1 MKMFQFRTLLL
12 VLSILLYSS
21 VCPRAHAQE
30 DAVRVG
36 FFEFG
41 DYMFRARSGQYQ
53 GLIFEFLQEISRTTG
68 MRYKVVDCGNWTRSL
83 EMLEKD
89 QIDLLPCTFF
99 TPERAEKMLFPNLPL
114 ANSFMT
120 ISVREDDARYT
131 FEDYAAL
138 GGMRVGVLANTKN
151 VPALEAFMHDRN
163 LSLTLVPY
171 IDMQSM
177 LQALRDKELD
187 GVGITNLGKNNPFR
201 IIAQFSPEPFY
212 IAVNK
217 RKPEILAVLN
227 AGLDKIILRNPFYGQ
242 DLYGKYLSTNI
253 AKLQVFTSE
262 ELAFLREAREI
273 TVAYDPTWAP
283 LTYNHPETQEFY
295 GIVADVFKKIQQ
307 MTGLKFKFI
316 PMPQDRA
323 LSMLTGG
330 EIDAVCALTGGFI
343 WDKKLQIRTT
353 RPYLRTAAA
362 QIRRRDDAAPPQHI
376 TLQRGYLLSAHVAE
390 NNPDKK
396 ISFHGT
402 LAECLDALINNK
414 ADVAYSNIYTANY
427 LIKNPRYAGLVISPV
442 DSYENDLRIGIS
454 RQADSRLFAVVDKS
468 LQFLPIEQIDDLVLK
483 HSVPNRETTLKEFI
497 AQYPLGAFST
507 LMAVSLIITLLLG
520 INLAIKSSSNK
531 RIQMLLHR
539 DTLTG
544 LSNLYKFRQDCTQL
558 LKSADAD
565 GYVLLFGDIC
575 QFKTINDQYGFS
587 TGDQL
592 LCAYAEILR
601 DNVAENELCA
611 RISADMYVLLL
622 SYDGWENLKARLRRM
637 DDELDIWRQQQE
649 MPYRINTVYGAYTVS
664 RTEGRDVQLM
674 LDLANYARRE
684 AKRTNTFNVLL
695 YDEHMRQEALL
706 HQELNG
712 RLETALKE
720 GELVP
725 WFQAKVDMRTGAIIG
740 SEALVRW
747 NHPVH
752 GLLMPGSFIPLF
764 ERNGLVVDIDMHIFE
779 QVCITMQ
786 SWRLRNLPLRTVS
799 CNFSRLH
806 FDRPEFP
813 RQLVEIAGRYAI
825 PHDLLE
831 VEITESAIMKNPE
844 AAWLRLIQL
853 KQYGF
858 KTAIDDFGS
867 GYSSLG
873 LVQMLNADVIKIDR
887 SFVQRDLPGQR
898 AQIVLGSIIRL
909 ALELE
914 MAVICEGV
922 ETAEQAA
929 ILMRLGC
936 FKAQGFYYATP
947 EPENEFEARLAMQI
961 S

>member
-1 MKMFQFRTLLL
+1 M
-12 VLSILLYSS
+12 
-21 VCPRAHAQE
+21 
-30 DAVRVG
+30 
-36 FFEFG
+36 
-41 DYMFRARSGQYQ
+41 
-53 GLIFEFLQEISRTTG
+53 
-68 MRYKVVDCGNWTRSL
+68 
-83 EMLEKD
+83 
-89 QIDLLPCTFF
+89 
-99 TPERAEKMLFPNLPL
+99 
-114 ANSFMT
+114 
-120 ISVREDDARYT
+120 
-131 FEDYAAL
+131 
-138 GGMRVGVLANTKN
+138 
-151 VPALEAFMHDRN
+151 
-163 LSLTLVPY
+163 
-171 IDMQSM
+171 
-177 LQALRDKELD
+177 
-187 GVGITNLGKNNPFR
+187 
-201 IIAQFSPEPFY
+201 
-212 IAVNK
+212 
-217 RKPEILAVLN
+217 
-227 AGLDKIILRNPFYGQ
+227 
-242 DLYGKYLSTNI
+242 
-253 AKLQVFTSE
+253 
-262 ELAFLREAREI
+262 
-273 TVAYDPTWAP
+273 
-283 LTYNHPETQEFY
+283 
-295 GIVADVFKKIQQ
+295 
-307 MTGLKFKFI
+307 
-316 PMPQDRA
+316 
-323 LSMLTGG
+323 
-330 EIDAVCALTGGFI
+330 
-343 WDKKLQIRTT
+343 
-353 RPYLRTAAA
+353 
-362 QIRRRDDAAPPQHI
+362 
-376 TLQRGYLLSAHVAE
+376 
-390 NNPDKK
+390 
-396 ISFHGT
+396 
-402 LAECLDALINNK
+402 AECLDALINKK
-414 ADVAYSNIYTANY
+414 ADVAYSNIHTANY
-427 LIKNPRYAGLVISPV
+427 LIKNSRYAGLVISPV

-454 RQADSRLFAVVDKS
+454 RQADGRLFAVMDKS
-468 LQFLPIEQIDDLVLK
+468 LQFLPIEQMDDLVLK

-497 AQYPLGAFST
+497 AQYPLGAFSA
-507 LMAVSLIITLLLG
+507 LMVVSLIITVLLG
-520 INLAIKSSSNK
+520 VNLAIKSSSNR

-544 LSNLYKFRQDCTQL
+544 ISNLYKFRRDCTQL
-558 LKSADAD
+558 LKCSDAD
-565 GYVLLFGDIC
+565 GHVLLFGDIC
-575 QFKTINDQYGFS
+575 QFKTINDQFGFS

-592 LCAYAEILR
+592 LCAYADILR
-601 DNVAENELCA
+601 DNVTENELCA

-622 SYDGWENLKARLRRM
+622 RYDGWENLKARLRHM
-637 DDELDIWRQQQE
+637 DDKLDIWRQQQE
-649 MPYRINTVYGAYTVS
+649 MPYRINTVYGAYTVN
-664 RTEGRDVQLM
+664 RAEGRDVQLM

-684 AKRTNTFNVLL
+684 AKRNNNFNVLL

-712 RLETALKE
+712 RLETAIRD

-779 QVCITMQ
+779 QVCMTMQ

-813 RQLVEIAGRYAI
+813 RQLAEIAERYAI
-825 PHDLLE
+825 PHELLE

-936 FKAQGFYYATP
+936 FKAQGFYYARP
-947 EPENEFEARLAMQI
+947 EPENEFEGRLAMQI
-961 S
+961 T

>member
-1 MKMFQFRTLLL
+1 MKMFQFRACLLFL
-12 VLSILLYSS
+12 AALLCLFS
-21 VCPRAHAQE
+21 CPRAYAQ
-30 DAVRVG
+30 DNPVRVG

-41 DYMFRARSGQYQ
+41 DYMYRARSGQYQ

-83 EMLEKD
+83 QMLERD
-89 QIDLLPCTFF
+89 QIDLLPCVFF

-120 ISVREDDARYT
+120 ISVRDDDTRYS
-131 FEDYAAL
+131 FENYAAL
-138 GGMRVGVLANTKN
+138 EGMRVGVMANTKN
-151 VPALEAFMHDRN
+151 VPALEAFIREHN
-163 LSLTLVPY
+163 LRMILTHY

-177 LQALRDKELD
+177 LQALHDKELD
-187 GVGITNLGKNNPFR
+187 GVGISNLGKHSPFR
-201 IIAQFSPEPFY
+201 VVAQFSPEPFY
-212 IAVNK
+212 IAVNR
-217 RKPEILAVLN
+217 RKPEILARLN
-227 AGLDKIILRNPFYGQ
+227 DGLEKIMLRNPSYGQ

-253 AKLQVFTSE
+253 AKLPVFTPE
-262 ELAFLREAREI
+262 EQAYLREARTI

-283 LTYNHPETQEFY
+283 LTYKHPETHEFS
-295 GIVADVFKKIQQ
+295 GIIADVFHRIQQ
-307 MTGLKFKFI
+307 MTGLKFQFVA
-316 PMPQDRA
+316 MHQDRA
-323 LSMLTGG
+323 LSMVTGG
-330 EIDAVCALTGGFI
+330 EIDAVSALPGSFL
-343 WDKKLQIRTT
+343 WDKKLQVRTT
-353 RPYLRTAAA
+353 RPYLRTAVA
-362 QIRRRDDAAPPQHI
+362 QISHRENPSQTQRIA
-376 TLQRGYLLSAHVAE
+376 LQRGYLLSAHIAE
-390 NNPDKK
+390 NNPDKT
-396 ISFHGT
+396 IRYYAT
-402 LAECLDALINNK
+402 LGDCLDAILSNE
-414 ADVAYSNIYTANY
+414 ADIAYSNIHTANY
-427 LIKNPRYAGLVISPV
+427 LIKNSRYAGLVISPV
-442 DSYENDLRIGIS
+442 DTYGSDLRVGIS
-454 RQADSRLFAVVDKS
+454 RQADPRLFAVLDKS
-468 LQFLPIEQIDDLVLK
+468 LQFLPAEQIDDLVLK
-483 HSVPNRETTLKEFI
+483 HSVPSRETTLREFI
-497 AQYPLGAFST
+497 AQYPLGSFSA
-507 LMAVSLIITLLLG
+507 LMLFFSIITLLLG
-520 INLAIKSSSNK
+520 INLAIKSSSNR

-544 LSNLYKFRQDCTQL
+544 LSNLYKFRLDCASL
-558 LKSADAD
+558 LGSVGTKK
-565 GYVLLFGDIC
+565 YVMLFGDIT
-575 QFKTINDQYGFS
+575 QFKTINDQFGFS

-592 LCAYAEILR
+592 LCTYADILQR
-601 DNVAENELCA
+601 NVSDNELCA

-622 SYDGWENLKARLRRM
+622 RDEGWDNLAMRLRHM
-637 DDELDIWRQQQE
+637 DDALDIWRQKQE
-649 MPYRINTVYGAYTVS
+649 MPYKIATVYGAYAVS
-664 RTEGRDVQLM
+664 RAEGHDVQLM

-684 AKRTNTFNVLL
+684 AKRNGNMPLL
-695 YDEHMRQEALL
+695 FYDERMRQEALL

-712 RLETALKE
+712 RLETALKD

-740 SEALVRW
+740 SEALARW

-764 ERNGLVVDIDMHIFE
+764 ERNGLVMDIDLHLFE
-779 QVCITMQ
+779 QVCKTMQ
-786 SWRLRNLPLRTVS
+786 SWRLRNLPLHTVS

-813 RQLVEIAGRYAI
+813 GQLAEIAGRYSI
-825 PHDLLE
+825 PHEMLE

-844 AAWLRLIQL
+844 AAWMRLIQL

-898 AQIVLGSIIRL
+898 AQIVLSSIIRL

-922 ETAEQAA
+922 ETADQAA

-936 FKAQGFYYATP
+936 FKAQGFYYAMP
-947 EPENEFEARLAMQI
+947 EPEHEFEARLAMLI
-961 S
+961 A

>member
-1 MKMFQFRTLLL
+1 M
-12 VLSILLYSS
+12 
-21 VCPRAHAQE
+21 
-30 DAVRVG
+30 
-36 FFEFG
+36 
-41 DYMFRARSGQYQ
+41 
-53 GLIFEFLQEISRTTG
+53 
-68 MRYKVVDCGNWTRSL
+68 
-83 EMLEKD
+83 
-89 QIDLLPCTFF
+89 
-99 TPERAEKMLFPNLPL
+99 
-114 ANSFMT
+114 
-120 ISVREDDARYT
+120 
-131 FEDYAAL
+131 
-138 GGMRVGVLANTKN
+138 
-151 VPALEAFMHDRN
+151 
-163 LSLTLVPY
+163 
-171 IDMQSM
+171 
-177 LQALRDKELD
+177 
-187 GVGITNLGKNNPFR
+187 
-201 IIAQFSPEPFY
+201 
-212 IAVNK
+212 
-217 RKPEILAVLN
+217 
-227 AGLDKIILRNPFYGQ
+227 
-242 DLYGKYLSTNI
+242 
-253 AKLQVFTSE
+253 
-262 ELAFLREAREI
+262 
-273 TVAYDPTWAP
+273 
-283 LTYNHPETQEFY
+283 
-295 GIVADVFKKIQQ
+295 
-307 MTGLKFKFI
+307 
-316 PMPQDRA
+316 
-323 LSMLTGG
+323 
-330 EIDAVCALTGGFI
+330 
-343 WDKKLQIRTT
+343 
-353 RPYLRTAAA
+353 
-362 QIRRRDDAAPPQHI
+362 
-376 TLQRGYLLSAHVAE
+376 
-390 NNPDKK
+390 
-396 ISFHGT
+396 
-402 LAECLDALINNK
+402 
-414 ADVAYSNIYTANY
+414 
-427 LIKNPRYAGLVISPV
+427 
-442 DSYENDLRIGIS
+442 
-454 RQADSRLFAVVDKS
+454 
-468 LQFLPIEQIDDLVLK
+468 DDLVLK

-558 LKSADAD
+558 LKSAGAN
-565 GYVLLFGDIC
+565 GHVLLFGDIC

-622 SYDGWENLKARLRRM
+622 CYDGWENLKARLRRM
-637 DDELDIWRQQQE
+637 DDELDLWRQQLE
-649 MPYRINTVYGAYTVS
+649 MPYRINTVYGAYTVN

-684 AKRTNTFNVLL
+684 AKRNSTFNVLL

-712 RLETALKE
+712 RLETALKD

-779 QVCITMQ
+779 QVCMTMK

-853 KQYGF
+853 KQFGF

>member
-21 VCPRAHAQE
+21 LCPRAHAQE
-30 DAVRVG
+30 EAVRVG
-36 FFEFG
+36 FFDYG
-41 DYMFRARSGQYQ
+41 DYMFRARGGQYQ

-83 EMLEKD
+83 EMLEND
-89 QIDLLPCTFF
+89 QIDLLPFTFF

-120 ISVREDDARYT
+120 ICVREDDARYT

-138 GGMRVGVLANTKN
+138 DGMRVGVLANTKN
-151 VPALEAFMHDRN
+151 VPVLEAFMRDHN

-171 IDMQSM
+171 TDMQSL

-187 GVGITNLGKNNPFR
+187 GVGISNLGKNNPFR

-212 IAVNK
+212 IVVNK
-217 RKPEILAVLN
+217 RKPEILAMLN
-227 AGLDKIILRNPFYGQ
+227 AGLDKIILRNPSYGQ

-262 ELAFLREAREI
+262 EQAFLREAREI
-273 TVAYDPTWAP
+273 TVAYDPTWVP
-283 LTYNHPETQEFY
+283 LTYSHPETHEFY

-307 MTGLKFKFI
+307 MTGLKFKFV

-330 EIDAVCALTGGFI
+330 EIDAICALTGGFI

-362 QIRRRDDAAPPQHI
+362 QIRRSDDAAPPQHI

-390 NNPDKK
+390 NNADKK

-442 DSYENDLRIGIS
+442 DTYDNDLRIGIS

-507 LMAVSLIITLLLG
+507 LMAVSFIITLLLG

-558 LKSADAD
+558 LKSAGAN
-565 GYVLLFGDIC
+565 GHVLLFGDIC

-587 TGDQL
+587 TGDHL

-637 DDELDIWRQQQE
+637 DDELDLWRQQQE
-649 MPYRINTVYGAYTVS
+649 MPYRINTVYGAYTVN

-684 AKRTNTFNVLL
+684 AKRNSTFNVLL

-712 RLETALKE
+712 RLETALKD

-779 QVCITMQ
+779 QVCMTMK

-853 KQYGF
+853 KQFGF